1 MNRRLHTQ
9 PDRARDPSH
18 PDAARGRPAATRS
31 APRLAGR
38 AAALLFFAAGP
49 AGLAQMGDVK
59 DVPAAAQHEVVPR
72 SQIPSAAPRS
82 PEEELGTFKLA
93 PGFRIELVAA
103 EPSIEDPVTMQFDED
118 GRLWVVEMRG
128 YMNNVLAKGED
139 QAVGRITVLSEPG
152 DDGRMRR
159 SAVFADQLVMPRAVA
174 PVAGGALVGAPP
186 HLWFMRDSTGKGR
199 ADQVTELETNFGVP
213 VGFGA
218 RRDLVANDPQ
228 QQPNAP
234 LWDLDNWIYFAHYT
248 LRLHYAGGGFQAD
261 YSPDRGQWGLT
272 RDDMGLLYY
281 NYNENS
287 LYGDLV
293 PTQYA
298 SRNPDQPRARAINVN
313 LAADEL
319 VWPARVNPG
328 VNRGYQAGIL
338 ENGRLKRYTA
348 ACAPAI
354 YRGDLFPDEFY
365 GNCFVCEPAGNLV
378 RRYRLKPQGSGSV
391 AVNAYDHAEFLAS
404 TDERFRPVALCPGP
418 DGCLYVVDM
427 YRGVLEHR
435 YSITSYLLNQITSR
449 GLEQPIHCGR
459 IWRILPTGAHPAP
472 RPKLSTAPAPLLV
485 GELSSGNGWDRD
497 TAQRLLVER
506 ASGADAGRN
515 RRFTSEAA
523 PLLKALVRDRTA
535 HPLGRM
541 HALWTLDG
549 MGALDEASVAAGLGD
564 PDARVR
570 TAAIRLSESWLRDPS
585 TQAATLARLTALSAD
600 PARAVRLQLAL
611 SLGEAA
617 EPAADRVMAG
627 LVGAGAEDNIL
638 NFSVVSGLAHRE
650 LELLEALRSTAAWVP
665 LSDGRAS
672 LVRELANCVAYE
684 RSPERVAR
692 FLALMAD
699 AEPSWQLALV
709 RGFTDARRYL
719 ANRPVEFPGRPEAV
733 DRLEHSN
740 DQAVAALAA
749 ALEPLVTWPGKPGAL
764 QPPPALTPGEAA
776 RFERGKV
783 YFNAICAACHQEHGR
798 GLDGLAPPLV
808 DSEYVNGPVGRLA
821 RIALAG
827 VHGPIAVQG
836 VGYWL
841 EMPPWGA
848 MPDDQLA
855 DILTYV
861 RRAWGNRGDP
871 VTADLIRRVRRATA
885 DHQDSWT
892 AEELEKVH

>member
-1 MNRRLHTQ
+1 M
-9 PDRARDPSH
+9 
-18 PDAARGRPAATRS
+18 
-31 APRLAGR
+31 GR
-38 AAALLFFAAGP
+38 AAALALFGASP
-49 AGLAQMGDVK
+49 AGFAQMGDIK
-59 DVPAAAQHEVVPR
+59 EAPAAAQHEVVPR

-82 PEEELGTFKLA
+82 PEEELQTFKLA
-93 PGFRIELVAA
+93 PGVRIELVAA

-186 HLWFMRDSTGKGR
+186 HLWFMRDSTGGGK
-199 ADQVTELETNFGVP
+199 ADEVTELETNFGVP

-287 LYGDLV
+287 LYGDLI

-313 LAADEL
+313 LAADER

-338 ENGRLKRYTA
+338 ENGRLKQYTA
-348 ACAPAI
+348 ACAPAV

-378 RRYRLKPQGSGSV
+378 RRYRFEPKGTGNV

-435 YSITSYLLNQITSR
+435 YSITSYLLNQITTR
-449 GLEQPIHCGR
+449 GLERPIHCGR
-459 IWRILPTGAHPAP
+459 IWRIIPTGAHPLA
-472 RPKLSTAPAPLLV
+472 RPKLSTATASLLV
-485 GELSSGNGWDRD
+485 RELSSRNGWVRD

-506 ASGADAGRN
+506 ASGADPIRSRA
-515 RRFTSEAA
+515 FLMQAA
-523 PLLKALVRDRTA
+523 PLLEALVNDRKA
-535 HPLGRM
+535 NPLGRM
-541 HALWTLDG
+541 QALWTLEG
-549 MGALDEASVAAGLGD
+549 MAALKEASVASGLGD
-564 PDARVR
+564 SDARVR
-570 TAAIRLSESWLRDPS
+570 EAAIRLSEPWLRNPA
-585 TQAATLARLTALSAD
+585 TQAAMLARLTALSAD
-600 PARAVRLQLAL
+600 PARVVRLQLTL

-617 EPAADRVMAG
+617 EPSADRVMAG
-627 LVGAGAEDNIL
+627 LVASDTEDSIL
-638 NFSVVSGLAHRE
+638 NYSVVSGLAHRE
-650 LELLEALRSTAAWVP
+650 LELLESLLPGVGWER
-665 LSDGRAS
+665 LSGGRES
-672 LVRELANCVAYE
+672 LARELANCVAYE
-684 RSPERVAR
+684 RRPERVAR
-692 FLALMAD
+692 LLALTAD
-699 AEPSWQLALV
+699 AEPSWQRALL
-709 RGFTDARRYL
+709 RGFTDAGRYL
-719 ANRPVEFPGRPEAV
+719 AHRPIEFSGRPDAV
-733 DRLEHSN
+733 TRLEHST
-740 DQAVAALAA
+740 DPTVAALAK

-764 QPPPALTPGEAA
+764 QPLPALSPGESA
-776 RFERGKV
+776 RFDQGKV

-808 DSEYVNGPVGRLA
+808 DSEYVNGPVGRMA

-827 VHGPIAVQG
+827 VHGPIEVQG

-841 EMPPWGA
+841 EMPAWGA

-855 DILTYV
+855 AILTYV
-861 RRAWGNRGDP
+861 RRAWGNRGSP
-871 VTADLIRRVRRATA
+871 VAPETVQRIRRETA
-885 DHQDSWT
+885 DHPDSWT
-892 AEELEKVH
+892 AEELEKVR